1 MWKHGEMDQ
10 WLVLWSIMVFFFY
23 YMGCIWQ
30 GVQIL
35 APFVVVPPTTDGV
48 VFWGFYLNARGR
60 RSIPQHKLFEKFIVV
75 CFMHG

>member
-1 MWKHGEMDQ
+1 
-10 WLVLWSIMVFFFY
+10 
-23 YMGCIWQ
+23 MGCIWQ

-48 VFWGFYLNARGR
+48 VFWGLYLNARGR
-60 RSIPQHKLFEKFIVV
+60 RSIPRHKLFEKFIVV